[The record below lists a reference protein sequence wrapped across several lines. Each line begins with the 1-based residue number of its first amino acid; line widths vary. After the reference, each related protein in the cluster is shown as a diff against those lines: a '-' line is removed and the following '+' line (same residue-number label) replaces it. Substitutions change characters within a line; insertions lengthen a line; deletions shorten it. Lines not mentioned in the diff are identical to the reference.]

1 MSEQTLTDTPLSSK
15 GPSLPAD
22 RGVAALG
29 TAAGFSALF
38 AASACCILPLGLAAL
53 GVGASASSGIKA
65 LVPLH
70 WPLTIAALLAVAGG
84 WLLYL
89 RRRSACAKDSS
100 CTTAPP
106 ARQTLVLL
114 VVASLFVTIS
124 ALWGYIEA
132 PLMRLLS

>member
-1 MSEQTLTDTPLSSK
+1 MTSK

-29 TAAGFSALF
+29 TAAGFSALL
-38 AASACCILPLGLAAL
+38 AASACCILPLALAAL
-53 GVGASASSGIKA
+53 GVGAGMSSTFEA

-84 WLLYL
+84 WVLYL
-89 RRRSACAKDSS
+89 RRRNACAKDSS

-114 VVASLFVTIS
+114 VLATLFVTIS
-124 ALWGYIEA
+124 SLWSFIEA
-132 PLMRLLS
+132 PLMSLFA